1 MSSDLKLRKKERG
14 GYGWGSRSEVQM
26 LPHIDFHLFQIVLPI
41 GGNSRWWR
49 GESGDCATSA
59 TSPTYTAPSKLSR
72 PLINWVL
79 LLVLYPWNAAT
90 RALPVLRC
98 YFCYIPTSTTLV
110 PPNCPSCST
119 ATDHFGKPLD
129 VNYNVKTAT
138 SIMQISLTT
147 NQ

>member
-1 MSSDLKLRKKERG
+1 MYIVQCMCVTRGLYITSRVELCRYVLRFPMSSHLKLRKRRG
-14 GYGWGSRSEVQM
+14 VGTGGAQDLRCRCF
-26 LPHIDFHLFQIVLPI
+26 HIDFYLFQIVLPI

-90 RALPVLRC
+90 RATLLLLLHPDL
-98 YFCYIPTSTTLV
+98 YYADPTKLSQL
-110 PPNCPSCST
+110 
-119 ATDHFGKPLD
+119 
-129 VNYNVKTAT
+129 
-138 SIMQISLTT
+138 
-147 NQ
+147 